1 MNSFTKLYKE
11 ERELLKQ
18 TNSVN
23 CYEVYMH
30 LKDKYNYFN
39 ENCYDLTKCISEY
52 LDIPQRSVKDA
63 IKRLKE
69 VGLIKT
75 VKRGKVNI
83 YSFPIINKI
92 EKGIVTI
99 EETTTP
105 PAEEEKPIIPI
116 EIEKAQDDEEE
127 MMFATTTVEDVMNN
141 PDLSFLLDEN
151 EITLEDEVAIAAN
164 RLSNI
169 NDVAQYYKE
178 MNSTV
183 TKLHIKY
190 NVSKKYVDE
199 MINNKIN
206 KAA

>member
-1 MNSFTKLYKE
+1 MNSFTKLYKK
-11 ERELLKQ
+11 ERELLRQ

-30 LKDKYNYFN
+30 LKDKYSYFK
-39 ENCYDLTKCISEY
+39 EDCYDLIKCISEY

-63 IKRLKE
+63 LKRLKE
-69 VGLIKT
+69 VGLINT

-83 YSFPIINKI
+83 YSFPLVGKEEAPMEQ
-92 EKGIVTI
+92 EKPVEID
-99 EETTTP
+99 TP
-105 PAEEEKPIIPI
+105 PAEEIKEPEIIPTI
-116 EIEKAQDDEEE
+116 QEEE
-127 MMFATTTVEDVMNN
+127 FAFATTTVEDVIKN
-141 PDLSFLLDEN
+141 PELSFLLDDDDV
-151 EITLEDEVAIAAN
+151 TLEDEVAIAAS
-164 RLSNI
+164 RLSNMKS
-169 NDVAQYYKE
+169 DVAQYYKE

-199 MINNKIN
+199 MINNKMN